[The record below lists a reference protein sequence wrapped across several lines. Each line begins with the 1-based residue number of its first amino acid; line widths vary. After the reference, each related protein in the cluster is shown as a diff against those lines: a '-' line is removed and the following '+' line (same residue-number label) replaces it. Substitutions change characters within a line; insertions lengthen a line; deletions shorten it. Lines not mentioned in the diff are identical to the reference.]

1 MTGNSRV
8 IVSSEEE
15 EAEINIISNTDSN
28 VFSKNKNKAEKAY
41 QKHRQQYSVSSS
53 TGWKKLLW
61 LKQPYDD
68 NYTDSSFL
76 SQLKR
81 NSTVVKYSY
90 RKLVSDFS
98 LVVLHL
104 SLIMSVIVVFY
115 GTYRL
120 NWNPLKPA
128 ILSTTL
134 TVAGFL
140 FYVVTLKIRRNREL
154 IELQQLKIRQL
165 YILPSNTK
173 LSASSNL
180 AVPDMTEIIPG
191 DPDSTDLEEYL
202 TEPSPPNFFETFKSS
217 MLIIL
222 YLLTLS
228 PVLKS
233 LTNSTSSDS
242 IWALSAW
249 LSILNVMFND
259 YEIDFPK
266 VSTRE
271 KRIHWQKILH
281 HNYIVANSAS
291 ISLAQLS
298 RSSSSSSITN
308 DPYPNSIPT
317 ITTSDISNPKSTA
330 PRVTGNSGNISDLH
344 IQPVPKSNFS
354 KNIAVSNAI
363 VLASRLQSNAS
374 AFSFI
379 LFCIQA
385 CGLFPIFNNF
395 TRRCDLQGFHYFQLT
410 SMVLTVDVIVWYLFG
425 LGWFI
430 VWVSLHLMIVI
441 VGPWYFLTL
450 QKYKDELQ
458 GPWDPAKPILK
469 SL

>member
-1 MTGNSRV
+1 M
-8 IVSSEEE
+8 
-15 EAEINIISNTDSN
+15 DSFN
-28 VFSKNKNKAEKAY
+28 QGKHSHFHSKKNR
-41 QKHRQQYSVSSS
+41 KHTYKNAPS
-53 TGWKKLLW
+53 TKTSWKKLLW
-61 LKQPYDD
+61 LKQPYAD
-68 NYTDSSFL
+68 NYTDKSFL

-81 NSTVVKYSY
+81 NSTVVQYSY
-90 RKLVSDFS
+90 KKLVSDFS

-128 ILSTTL
+128 FLSTML
-134 TVAGFL
+134 TFAGFI
-140 FYVVTLKIRRNREL
+140 FYNVMLRIRRNREL
-154 IELQQLKIRQL
+154 IELQQLKIRLL
-165 YILPSNTK
+165 YTLQSNKK
-173 LSASSNL
+173 LTPTSAALSTTNTLFSSSGNFEMIHSPTMDEFDVL
-180 AVPDMTEIIPG
+180 
-191 DPDSTDLEEYL
+191 DLEEYL

-259 YEIDFPK
+259 YQVDFPK
-266 VSTRE
+266 VSTGE
-271 KRIHWQKILH
+271 KRAHWQKILRQTYT
-281 HNYIVANSAS
+281 NLT
-291 ISLAQLS
+291 SLSSTPLS
-298 RSSSSSSITN
+298 RSSSISSTT
-308 DPYPNSIPT
+308 SIPET
-317 ITTSDISNPKSTA
+317 DTLDSIHTSTQNHSYTPHISELNNNQQPQKS
-330 PRVTGNSGNISDLH
+330 
-344 IQPVPKSNFS
+344 KSNFS

-363 VLASRLQSNAS
+363 VLASRLDSNAA

-379 LFCIQA
+379 LFSIQA
-385 CGLFPIFNNF
+385 SGLFPIFNNF
-395 TRRCDLQGFHYFQLT
+395 TRRCQLHGFHYFQLI
-410 SMVLTVDVIVWYLFG
+410 SIVLTVDIIVWYLFG

-430 VWVSLHLMIVI
+430 VWVLLHFMIVI
-441 VGPWYFLTL
+441 IGPWYFLTL

-458 GPWDPAKPILK
+458 GPWDPAKPIVK
-469 SL
+469 SI